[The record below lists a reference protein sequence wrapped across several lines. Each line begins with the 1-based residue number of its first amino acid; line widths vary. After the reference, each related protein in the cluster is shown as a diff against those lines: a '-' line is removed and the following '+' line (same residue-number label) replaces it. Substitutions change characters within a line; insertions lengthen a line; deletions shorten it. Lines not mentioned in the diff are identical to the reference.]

1 MKIQLASAVESH
13 EVAVATLEASVAP
26 LQALVE
32 GLQARL
38 HMEQSEA
45 ASKLTSLSEAFAAL
59 RGEYETALVELQAGT
74 EAQEVLAARCEAIET
89 LLAQESKRQDEFA
102 ASLELELQER
112 ERELAE
118 ALDESNR
125 HEGKLSLARGE
136 AHAQT
141 VAISEL
147 TAKLTEAERAA
158 ANTERKLRRTETV
171 RFPPFLLLIARPF
184 G

>member
-1 MKIQLASAVESH
+1 M
-13 EVAVATLEASVAP
+13 
-26 LQALVE
+26 
-32 GLQARL
+32 
-38 HMEQSEA
+38 
-45 ASKLTSLSEAFAAL
+45 
-59 RGEYETALVELQAGT
+59 
-74 EAQEVLAARCEAIET
+74 
-89 LLAQESKRQDEFA
+89 
-102 ASLELELQER
+102 ELQER